1 MGRVVEREPDGHD
14 EDHGG
19 DDLDGESAKVGV
31 AGDVGDGEGDAEDD
45 DERHADVGQQDEGD
59 DSDDAESQG
68 HVADQLT
75 QNELKVDLQ
84 GSYSVLFCPLFLIRT
99 LKIKN
104 VLLSPYKDSC
114 LSSSFLICHKSGIFR
129 EFRYLLH

>member
-1 MGRVVEREPDGHD
+1 MRRVVEREPDGHD

-59 DSDDAESQG
+59 DSDDAEGQG

-75 QNELKVDLQ
+75 QNELKVDLVNFFQ
-84 GSYSVLFCPLFLIRT
+84 LICAHT
-99 LKIKN
+99 GLMMSTIIKN
-104 VLLSPYKDSC
+104 CSRC
-114 LSSSFLICHKSGIFR
+114 
-129 EFRYLLH
+129 